1 MRQDIEFNSDGQTCR
16 GWLYTPDEGS
26 GPFPAVVLAGGWCY
40 TKEIV
45 MPAAAEAFTRE
56 GLAAIVFDYRNLGIE
71 RRRLGASIIDPVA
84 LRLRTTRTRSA
95 SRRRT
100 RKSMPTR
107 IGVWGISYSGGHALI
122 IGATDPRVKC
132 IVSNV
137 AVVDGWENMQRVQG
151 ERKLRKMQ
159 ELIADDRRRRFEGD
173 PTEGYIAMAS
183 ADPDNETAV
192 WNYPE
197 VYNVFMQLK
206 ATSAP
211 LHEHYST
218 IESVELLLDYTVFPY
233 LRRIV
238 DTPTLMII
246 AEKDNITL
254 WDKETEVFNA
264 LPTPNKKRFVLP
276 DISHM
281 TLYSEDSATQLA
293 ANQAAEFLK
302 VNLRAGELVPA

>member
-1 MRQDIEFNSDGQTCR
+1 MRQDIEFNSEGETCR
-16 GWLYTPDEGS
+16 GWLFTPDDGP
-26 GPFPAVVLAGGWCY
+26 GPFPAVVMAGGWCY

-45 MPAAAEAFTRE
+45 MPGAAEAFVRE
-56 GLAAIVFDYRNLGIE
+56 GLAAIVFDYRNLGISDGD
-71 RRRLGASIIDPVA
+71 RRQHIDPRA
-84 LRLRTTRTRSA
+84 QIEDYKNAISFAEAHPKIDA
-95 SRRRT
+95 S
-100 RKSMPTR
+100 R

-122 IGATDPRVKC
+122 VGATDPRVKC

-137 AVVDGWENMQRVQG
+137 AVVDGWANMQRVHG
-151 ERKLRKMQ
+151 ERKLRKLQ
-159 ELIADDRRRRFEGD
+159 EMIAADRSRRYEGD
-173 PTEGYIAMAS
+173 PNEGYIPMAS
-183 ADPDNETAV
+183 ADPDNEMAV

-197 VYNVFMQLK
+197 VYDVFMDLK

-218 IESVELLLDYTVFPY
+218 IESAELLLDYTVYPF

-254 WDKETEVFNA
+254 WDLETEVFNL

-281 TLYSEDSATQLA
+281 TLYSEETATELA
-293 ANQAAEFLK
+293 ANQAADFLK
-302 VNLRAGELVPA
+302 DHLGAEATVPA